1 MSRSLVC
8 ISRAWGSGGEDV
20 GRLVAQRLGFLFV
33 DEEIIARAAELGDV
47 DPETVAD
54 AERRKSLF
62 ARWLDYLA
70 QGGAALDATP
80 LPPDWNE
87 HPTEAVREF
96 IRDAIGEVVE
106 RGNAVIVAHAASHAI
121 GADPKALR
129 VLVTASPETRSQRL
143 SASEGL
149 SDEEAARTIKSSDT
163 ERADYLKR
171 FYGTKEELP
180 TQYDLVVNTDTLSV
194 EQATALI
201 VLAAAGRR

>member
-1 MSRSLVC
+1 
-8 ISRAWGSGGEDV
+8 V
-20 GRLVAQRLGFLFV
+20 GRLVAQQLGFLFV
-33 DEEIIARAAELGDV
+33 DEEIIARAAELGGV

-106 RGNAVIVAHAASHAI
+106 RGDAVIVAHAASYAI
-121 GADPKALR
+121 GADPNALR

-143 SASEGL
+143 AASDGL
-149 SDEEAARTIKSSDT
+149 DDEEAARTIKSSDT

-171 FYGTKEELP
+171 FYGAKEELP
-180 TQYDLVVNTDTLSV
+180 THYDLVVNIDTLSV
-194 EQATALI
+194 EQATALV

>member
-8 ISRAWGSGGEDV
+8 ISRAWGAGGEDV
-20 GRLVAQRLGFLFV
+20 GRLVAERLGFLFV
-33 DEEIIARAAELGDV
+33 DEEIIARAGELGGV
-47 DPETVAD
+47 DLETVAD
-54 AERRKSLF
+54 AERRKSLLE
-62 ARWLDYLA
+62 RWLDYVA

-80 LPPDWNE
+80 MPPDWNQ

-96 IRDAIGEVVE
+96 IRDAIGEVAS

-121 GADPKALR
+121 GATPNALR
-129 VLVTASPETRSQRL
+129 VLVTASPDTRSQRL
-143 SASEGL
+143 AASDGL
-149 SDEEAARTIKSSDT
+149 GEEEAARAIKSSDV

-194 EQATALI
+194 EQAATLI
-201 VLAAAGRR
+201 VLATAGRR